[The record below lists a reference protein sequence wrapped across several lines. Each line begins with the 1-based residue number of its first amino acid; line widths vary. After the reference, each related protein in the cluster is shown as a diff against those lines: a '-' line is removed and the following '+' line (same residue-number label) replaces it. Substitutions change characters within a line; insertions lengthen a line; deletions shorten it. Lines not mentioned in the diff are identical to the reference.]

1 MKQINNSEALSMLEG
16 EGVDCAYEADAL
28 RMSIEDEE
36 DVKCFSN
43 DETLIIIQFDEDTDY
58 VTVVPLLNS
67 VDFAEVAETI
77 KSESENENISV
88 LLNVQRLKDK
98 DVGAFTALLGD
109 GYKVDLNIKDFS
121 CVEKVYPDD
130 PDVRLLAAADA
141 EVFNMIVDEEA
152 PNRPPVSRLFDIFVN
167 RGAGKIIGLF
177 EGGRVVGYLS
187 FTTMGEDVFD
197 VDYIYVEPSERG
209 KGGAKRLAKAYV
221 TYAEDNKKVAYW
233 SNAKNAAS
241 ERTALA
247 VGMEKTR
254 EAVRIRR

>member
-1 MKQINNSEALSMLEG
+1 MKQIDEKTTLSMLEG

-177 EGGRVVGYLS
+177 ADGRVVGYLS
-187 FTTMGEDVFD
+187 FTTMG
-197 VDYIYVEPSERG
+197 DYVYVEPASRA
-209 KGGAKRLAKAYV
+209 KGNALRLAKAYV
-221 TYAEDNKKVAYW
+221 TYAEQNRSIAYW

-241 ERTALA
+241 ERTALD